1 MARAK
6 KTKTKKKAKSKRR
19 TVAKVRRAAK
29 KPAKAKTAKR
39 TKTKAPARKA
49 KAPARKANAKALA
62 FKAKATKARR
72 KRKEVL
78 GEGNYTASREFRKE
92 QTDFVTKNR
101 NRIPTMA
108 KEAEKEIEGPQGD
121 ELREAEEEAKSHAHT
136 QEAAE

>member
-1 MARAK
+1 MVRAK
-6 KTKTKKKAKSKRR
+6 RTKTKKKAKAKRR
-19 TVAKVRRAAK
+19 AVAKVRGAAK

-49 KAPARKANAKALA
+49 NAKAPAL
-62 FKAKATKARR
+62 KAKATKARS

-78 GEGNYTASREFRKE
+78 GEGNYTASREFRNE
-92 QTDFVTKNR
+92 QTDFVKKNR
-101 NRIPTMA
+101 NRIPAMA
-108 KEAEKEIEGPQGD
+108 KEAEKELEGPQGD